1 MLIYLIIMILFLYF
15 IYTNFDFEYFEN
27 NKISDKYIKKNTYLK
42 PFIPLH
48 SDYPNTILEKYN
60 NSHHLK
66 AISDINIGDAIT
78 IDYKADFRNNF
89 NNLKIGKSMIHGY
102 GLLANENIKKNTIL
116 LTCFLNKRVIFLGN
130 FVNHSKKYKNTS
142 TIENGDRYYL
152 IADRDINKNEELF
165 ADYDLTPDFIKNSNP
180 LWNK

>member
-1 MLIYLIIMILFLYF
+1 MLIYLLIMILFLYF

-66 AISDINIGDAIT
+66 VISDINIGDAIT
-78 IDYKADFRNNF
+78 KILPESAVFAIATSYIIYMTDF
-89 NNLKIGKSMIHGY
+89 LKPLPH
-102 GLLANENIKKNTIL
+102 KNVM
-116 LTCFLNKRVIFLGN
+116 K
-130 FVNHSKKYKNTS
+130 
-142 TIENGDRYYL
+142 
-152 IADRDINKNEELF
+152 
-165 ADYDLTPDFIKNSNP
+165 
-180 LWNK
+180 